1 MSAAP
6 VQTGGDSKLS
16 PSPSASP
23 RPSRSGHGTF
33 RPDVEGMRGIA
44 VLLVVLYH
52 VGIPGIRGG
61 FTGVDVFFVLSGFLI
76 TDLLVKEAARTGRIS
91 FVQFY
96 ARRTRRLLP
105 AAILVLT
112 VTLVASL
119 LVHSPLEQFRYASS
133 AVATSIY
140 VSNLHFMRQATD
152 YFAPNLASDPF
163 LHTWSL
169 AVEEQFYLVWPMLI
183 ALGFSGRRPAGRL
196 VRLIIAVC
204 VFSFAACVWLT
215 VVKKPWA
222 FFGSPLRAWE
232 FGIGGLACLVP
243 MAVLRD
249 RPGLC
254 RALGWGGL
262 VAVLAGAMTLS
273 GKMLFPGPWAF
284 LPAIG
289 TVGMLLAGTG
299 KPGVGVGVP
308 LGSAPLQHLGRLSYS
323 WYLWHWPVLVLAL
336 AVAPDLSVAGK
347 ALCAL
352 GALAA
357 AAVAFALVENR
368 IRFHPALLPRPGLS
382 LGLAAALSLAG
393 LVFGLGSHGYAARL
407 LSRAPQRSF
416 AKAVNDGP
424 SLKRRGCFMSEAR
437 KGLRQCVFG
446 DSGSATTV
454 VLFGDS
460 HAAQWFPALEQV
472 AIERHWRLISMVRA
486 SCPVATVPVYD
497 PRGGGEQAECAVW
510 RKLALHRIME
520 VRPTLVVMANSVG
533 YIKRPGESDG
543 FSQLSYGQWEEGTR
557 TTFVSLDS
565 AGVRGLLLR
574 DTPRAKADVP
584 ICLSRAAYFGWE
596 QQECSAERDAA
607 LYPEIYHL
615 EQQAASGLPHV
626 STVDLSDLICGPIV
640 CETLQGGNVV
650 YRDHSHLTA
659 TYARSLAPALAQRI
673 VPLIGPAVPPRAGS
687 TPAEAARA
695 AK

>member
-1 MSAAP
+1 MSAVP
-6 VQTGGDSKLS
+6 VQAGGDSRVS
-16 PSPSASP
+16 SSSASP
-23 RPSRSGHGTF
+23 HRSSRSGHGTF
-33 RPDVEGMRGIA
+33 RPDIEGMRGIA

-52 VGIPGIRGG
+52 VGIPGVHGG

-119 LVHSPLEQFRYASS
+119 LVLSPLEQFRYADS
-133 AVATSIY
+133 AVATSVY

-183 ALGFSGRRPAGRL
+183 ALGFSGRRPTGRVAKL
-196 VRLIIAVC
+196 MIAVC
-204 VFSFAACVWLT
+204 VLSLAACVWLT
-215 VVKKPWA
+215 IVKKPWA

-243 MAVLRD
+243 VAALRD

-262 VAVLAGAMTLS
+262 VTVLIGAMTLT
-273 GKMLFPGPWAF
+273 GHILFPGPWA
-284 LPAIG
+284 LIPAIG

-299 KPGVGVGVP
+299 SPGVGVGIP
-308 LGSAPLQHLGRLSYS
+308 LGTAPLQHLGRLSYS

-336 AVAPDLSVAGK
+336 AVAPDLSVPGR
-347 ALCAL
+347 ALAAL
-352 GALAA
+352 GSLAA

-368 IRFHPALLPRPGLS
+368 IRFHPALLPRPRFS
-382 LGLAAALSLAG
+382 LALAAVLSLAG
-393 LVFGLGSHGYAARL
+393 LAFGLGSHDYAGRL
-407 LSRAPQRSF
+407 LSRQPQRSF

-446 DSGSATTV
+446 DSTSSTTL

-472 AIERHWRLISMVRA
+472 ANERHWRLISMVRA

-497 PRGGGEQAECAVW
+497 PRGGQEQAECAVW
-510 RKLALHRIME
+510 RRLALHRIME
-520 VRPTLVVMANSVG
+520 LQPTLVVMANSVG

-543 FSQLSYGQWEEGTR
+543 LSQLSYGQWEQGIR
-557 TTFVSLDS
+557 TTFLSLDS
-565 AGVRGLLLR
+565 ARVRALFLR

-584 ICLSRAAYFGWE
+584 LCLSRADYFGWE
-596 QQECSAERDAA
+596 QRECWAERDGA
-607 LYPEIYHL
+607 LYPEIYRL
-615 EQQAASGLPHV
+615 ERRAASGLPHI
-626 STVDLSDLICGPIV
+626 STVDLSDLVCGPVV
-640 CETLQGGNVV
+640 CETVQHGMVV
-650 YRDHSHLTA
+650 YRDRSHLTA
-659 TYARSLAPALAQRI
+659 SFARSLAPALSQRI
-673 VPLIGPAVPPRAGS
+673 VTLIGSGIPPARS
-687 TPAEAARA
+687 SSEAARA
-695 AK
+695 Q

>member
-6 VQTGGDSKLS
+6 VQAGGDSKISSS
-16 PSPSASP
+16 PSGPP
-23 RPSRSGHGTF
+23 RPSRSGHSTF
-33 RPDVEGMRGIA
+33 RPDIEGMRGIA

-76 TDLLVKEAARTGRIS
+76 TELLVKEAARTGRIS

-119 LVHSPLEQFRYASS
+119 LVLSPLEQSRYASS

-140 VSNLHFMRQATD
+140 VSNLHFMRLAAD
-152 YFAPNLASDPF
+152 YFAPNIASDPF

-183 ALGFSGRRPAGRL
+183 ALGFSGRHPAGRL
-196 VRLIIAVC
+196 VRLIIGVC
-204 VFSFAACVWLT
+204 ILSLAACVWLT
-215 VVKKPWA
+215 VMRKPWA

-243 MAVLRD
+243 VATLRD

-262 VAVLAGAMTLS
+262 AAVLIGAMTLS
-273 GKMLFPGPWAF
+273 GDLLFPGPWAVV
-284 LPAIG
+284 PAIG

-299 KPGVGVGVP
+299 MPGIGVGVP
-308 LGSAPLQHLGRLSYS
+308 LGSVPLQHLGRLSYS

-336 AVAPDLSVAGK
+336 AVTPDLAVPGR
-347 ALCAL
+347 ALCAVSS
-352 GALAA
+352 LAA
-357 AAVAFALVENR
+357 AAVAFSLVENR
-368 IRFHPALLPRPGLS
+368 IRFHPALVPRPRFS
-382 LGLAAALSLAG
+382 LALAAVLSIAG
-393 LVFGLGSHGYAARL
+393 VVFGLGSSKYADRL

-416 AKAVNDGP
+416 AEAVGDGP
-424 SLKRRGCFMSEAR
+424 SLRRLGCFMSEAR

-446 DSGSATTV
+446 DSASATTL

-472 AIERHWRLISMVRA
+472 AIERHWRLITMVRA
-486 SCPVATVPVYD
+486 SCPVANVAFYH
-497 PRGGGEQAECAVW
+497 PRGKGEQAECALW
-510 RKLALHRIME
+510 RRLALHRIME
-520 VRPTLVVMANSVG
+520 LRPALVVMASSVG
-533 YIKRPGESDG
+533 YVKRPGESDG
-543 FSQLSYGQWEEGTR
+543 VSQLSYDQWEDGIR

-565 AGVRGLLLR
+565 AEVRGVLLR
-574 DTPRAKADVP
+574 DSPRAKTDVP
-584 ICLSRAAYFGWE
+584 LCLSRAAYFGWGPRA
-596 QQECSAERDAA
+596 CTFERDAA
-607 LYPEIYHL
+607 VYPEIYQL
-615 EQQAASGLPHV
+615 EQRAASGLPHV
-626 STVDLSDLICGPIV
+626 FTVDLSNLVCGPVV
-640 CETLQGGNVV
+640 CEPVQRGMVV
-650 YRDHSHLTA
+650 YRDRGHLTA
-659 TYARSLAPALAQRI
+659 TFVRSLVPALSQRI
-673 VPLIGPAVPPRAGS
+673 GPLIGPANPPS
-687 TPAEAARA
+687 TDGRSAEAAPVA
-695 AK
+695 P

>member
-6 VQTGGDSKLS
+6 VQAGGESKLS
-16 PSPSASP
+16 PSPSASH
-23 RPSRSGHGTF
+23 RPSRSGHGAF
-33 RPDVEGMRGIA
+33 RPDIEGMRGIA

-112 VTLVASL
+112 VTLVACL
-119 LVHSPLEQFRYASS
+119 LMLSPLEQFRYASS
-133 AVATSIY
+133 AVATSVY
-140 VSNLHFMRQATD
+140 ASNLHFMRQATD
-152 YFAPNLASDPF
+152 YFGPNLASDPF

-183 ALGFSGRRPAGRL
+183 ALGFGGSRPVGRL
-196 VRLIIAVC
+196 VKLIIAVC
-204 VFSFAACVWLT
+204 VVSLAACVWLT

-243 MAVLRD
+243 VAALRH

-262 VAVLAGAMTLS
+262 VTVLIGATTLT
-273 GKMLFPGPWAF
+273 GHMLFPGPWAL
-284 LPAIG
+284 LPAMG

-299 KPGVGVGVP
+299 MPGIGVGVP
-308 LGSAPLQHLGRLSYS
+308 LGSPPLQHLGRLSYS

-336 AVAPDLSVAGK
+336 AVAPDLSVPAK
-347 ALCAL
+347 ALCAA

-368 IRFHPALLPRPGLS
+368 IRFHPALLPRPRFS
-382 LGLAAALSLAG
+382 LALAAVLSLAG
-393 LVFGLGSHGYAARL
+393 LVFGLGSHEYSAQL
-407 LSRAPQRSF
+407 LSRQPQRAF
-416 AKAVNDGP
+416 AKAVGDGP

-446 DSGSATTV
+446 DSASSITL

-472 AIERHWRLISMVRA
+472 AKERHWRLVSMVRA

-497 PRGGGEQAECAVW
+497 PRGGEEQAECAVW
-510 RKLALHRIME
+510 RRLALRRIVE
-520 VRPTLVVMANSVG
+520 LQPTLVVMANSVG

-543 FSQLSYGQWEEGTR
+543 LSQLSYRQWEEGIR

-565 AGVRGLLLR
+565 AGVRGLFFR
-574 DTPRAKADVP
+574 DTPRAKDDVP
-584 ICLSRAAYFGWE
+584 LCLSRAAYFGWE
-596 QQECSAERDAA
+596 QRECAAERDEA
-607 LYPEIYHL
+607 LYPEIYGL
-615 EQQAASGLPHV
+615 EQRAASGLPHV
-626 STVDLSDLICGPIV
+626 STVDLSDLVCGPAV
-640 CETLQGGNVV
+640 CETVQRGMVV

-659 TYARSLAPALAQRI
+659 SFARSLAPALSQRI
-673 VPLIGPAVPPRAGS
+673 EPLISSAASPAGRS
-687 TPAEAARA
+687 AEAARA
-695 AK
+695 Q

>member
-6 VQTGGDSKLS
+6 VQADSKIS
-16 PSPSASP
+16 SGPSGSLRSH
-23 RPSRSGHGTF
+23 RSGHSSF
-33 RPDVEGMRGIA
+33 RPDIEGMRGIA

-52 VGIPGIRGG
+52 VGIPGVRGG
-61 FTGVDVFFVLSGFLI
+61 FIGVDVFFVLSGFLI

-105 AAILVLT
+105 AAMLVLT

-119 LVHSPLEQFRYASS
+119 LVLSPLEQFRYATS
-133 AVATSIY
+133 AVATAIY
-140 VSNLHFMRQATD
+140 ASNLHFMRQATD
-152 YFAPNLASDPF
+152 YFGPNLASDPF

-183 ALGFSGRRPAGRL
+183 ALGFSGSRPVARL
-196 VRLIIAVC
+196 VKLIIAVC
-204 VFSFAACVWLT
+204 LLSLAACVWLT
-215 VVKKPWA
+215 IVKKPWA

-243 MAVLRD
+243 TAALRG

-262 VAVLAGAMTLS
+262 VTVLVGAAALT
-273 GKMLFPGPWAF
+273 GHMLFPGPWAA

-299 KPGVGVGVP
+299 MPGVGVGIP

-336 AVAPDLSVAGK
+336 AIAPDLSVPAK
-347 ALCAL
+347 ALCAT

-357 AAVAFALVENR
+357 SAIAFALVENP
-368 IRFHPALLPRPGLS
+368 IRFHPALLPRPRLS
-382 LGLAAALSLAG
+382 LALAAVLSIAG
-393 LVFGLGSHGYAARL
+393 LVFGLASHGYSARL
-407 LSRAPQRSF
+407 LSQQPQRSF

-424 SLKRRGCFMSEAR
+424 SLKRRGCFLSEAR

-446 DSGSATTV
+446 DSTSATTL

-460 HAAQWFPALEQV
+460 HAAQWFPALEQIV
-472 AIERHWRLISMVRA
+472 NERHWRLISMVRA

-497 PRGGGEQAECAVW
+497 PRGGEEQAECAGW
-510 RKLALHRIME
+510 RKLALRRIME
-520 VRPTLVVMANSVG
+520 LRPTLLVMANSVG

-543 FSQLSYGQWEEGTR
+543 LSQLSYGQWAEGVR

-565 AGVRGLLLR
+565 AGVRGLFFR
-574 DTPRAKADVP
+574 DTPRAKNDVP
-584 ICLSRAAYFGWE
+584 LCLSRAEYFGWE
-596 QQECSAERDAA
+596 QRECAADRDEA
-607 LYPEIYHL
+607 LYPEIYEL
-615 EQQAASGLPHV
+615 EQQATNGLPHI
-626 STVDLSDLICGPIV
+626 STVDLSDLICGSAV
-640 CETLQGGNVV
+640 CETVQRGMVV
-650 YRDHSHLTA
+650 YRDRSHMTA
-659 TYARSLAPALAQRI
+659 SFARSLAPALLRRI
-673 VPLIGPAVPPRAGS
+673 EPLLTSTSTSRTPSFQASRA
-687 TPAEAARA
+687 E
-695 AK
+695 

>member
-6 VQTGGDSKLS
+6 VQAGGDSKVS
-16 PSPSASP
+16 PSPTASP

-33 RPDVEGMRGIA
+33 RPDIEGMRGIA

-61 FTGVDVFFVLSGFLI
+61 FIGVDVFFVLSGFLI

-119 LVHSPLEQFRYASS
+119 LVLSPLEQFRYAGS

-152 YFAPNLASDPF
+152 YFGPNLASDPF

-196 VRLIIAVC
+196 IRLIIAVC
-204 VFSFAACVWLT
+204 VLSLAACVWLT
-215 VVKKPWA
+215 VVRKPWA

-243 MAVLRD
+243 VAALRD

-254 RALGWGGL
+254 GALGWGGL
-262 VAVLAGAMTLS
+262 VAVLIGAMTLT
-273 GKMLFPGPWAF
+273 GHMLFPGPWAF

-299 KPGVGVGVP
+299 RPGIGVGVP

-336 AVAPDLSVAGK
+336 AVAPDLSVPAK
-347 ALCAL
+347 ALCAV

-368 IRFHPALLPRPGLS
+368 IRFHPALLPRPRFSLVLAAVLS
-382 LGLAAALSLAG
+382 IAGLA
-393 LVFGLGSHGYAARL
+393 FGLGSHEYAQRL

-416 AKAVNDGP
+416 AKAVGDGP
-424 SLKRRGCFMSEAR
+424 ALKRRGCFMSEAR

-446 DSGSATTV
+446 DSTSSTTL

-472 AIERHWRLISMVRA
+472 ANDRHWRLVSMVRA

-497 PRGGGEQAECAVW
+497 PRGGEEQAECAVW
-510 RKLALHRIME
+510 RRLALRRIME
-520 VRPTLVVMANSVG
+520 LRPALVVMANSVG

-543 FSQLSYGQWEEGTR
+543 LSQLSYRQWGDGIR

-565 AGVRGLLLR
+565 AGVRGLFFR
-574 DTPRAKADVP
+574 DTPRAKDDVP
-584 ICLSRAAYFGWE
+584 LCLSRAAYFGWE
-596 QQECSAERDAA
+596 QKECTAERDAA

-626 STVDLSDLICGPIV
+626 STVDLSDLICGPVV
-640 CETLQGGNVV
+640 CETVQRDMVV
-650 YRDHSHLTA
+650 YRDRSHLTA
-659 TYARSLAPALAQRI
+659 TYARSLAPALAQRL
-673 VPLIGPAVPPRAGS
+673 VPLIGGAVPAS
-687 TPAEAARA
+687 TGGASAQAARA
-695 AK
+695 AQ

>member
-1 MSAAP
+1 
-6 VQTGGDSKLS
+6 
-16 PSPSASP
+16 
-23 RPSRSGHGTF
+23 
-33 RPDVEGMRGIA
+33 MRGIA

-52 VGIPGIRGG
+52 VGIPGVRGG
-61 FTGVDVFFVLSGFLI
+61 FIGVDVFFVLSGFLI

-119 LVHSPLEQFRYASS
+119 LVLSPLEQSRYAAS
-133 AVATSIY
+133 AIATSIY
-140 VSNLHFMRQATD
+140 ASNLHFMRQATD
-152 YFAPNLASDPF
+152 YFAPNLSSDPF

-169 AVEEQFYLVWPMLI
+169 AIEEQFYLVWPMLI
-183 ALGFSGRRPAGRL
+183 ALGFSGRRPVARL
-196 VRLIIAVC
+196 VKLIIAVC
-204 VFSFAACVWLT
+204 LVSLAACVWLT
-215 VVKKPWA
+215 IVKKPWA

-243 MAVLRD
+243 AAALRH

-262 VAVLAGAMTLS
+262 VTVLIGAAALT
-273 GKMLFPGPWAF
+273 GHMLFPGPWAA

-299 KPGVGVGVP
+299 TPGIGVGVP

-336 AVAPDLSVAGK
+336 AVAPDLSVPAK
-347 ALCAL
+347 ALWAT

-357 AAVAFALVENR
+357 AAVAFALVENP

-382 LGLAAALSLAG
+382 LALAAVLSLAG
-393 LVFGLGSHGYAARL
+393 LVFGLGSQEYSGRL
-407 LSRAPQRSF
+407 LSQQPQRSF
-416 AKAVNDGP
+416 ARAVRDGP
-424 SLKRRGCFMSEAR
+424 ALTRRGCFMSEAR

-446 DSGSATTV
+446 DSSSATTL

-460 HAAQWFPALEQV
+460 HAAMWFPALEQI
-472 AIERHWRLISMVRA
+472 ANERHWRLISMVRA

-497 PRGGGEQAECAVW
+497 PRGGEEQQECAVW
-510 RKLALHRIME
+510 RRLALRRIME
-520 VRPTLVVMANSVG
+520 LRPTLVVMANSVG
-533 YIKRPGESDG
+533 YIKRPGESEG
-543 FSQLSYGQWEEGTR
+543 LSQLSYGQWAKGMR

-565 AGVRGLLLR
+565 AGVRGLLFR
-574 DTPRAKADVP
+574 DTPRAKTDVP
-584 ICLSRAAYFGWE
+584 LCLSRAAYFGWE
-596 QQECSAERDAA
+596 QRDCATDRDHA
-607 LYPEIYHL
+607 LYPEIYDL
-615 EQQAASGLPHV
+615 EQRAAGGLSHI
-626 STVDLSDLICGPIV
+626 STVDLSDLVCGSAV
-640 CETLQGGNVV
+640 CETVQRGMVV
-650 YRDHSHLTA
+650 YRDRSHLTA
-659 TYARSLAPALAQRI
+659 TFARSLAPALLQRI
-673 VPLIGPAVPPRAGS
+673 EPLATS
-687 TPAEAARA
+687 AASN
-695 AK
+695 

>member
-6 VQTGGDSKLS
+6 VQAGGDSKR
-16 PSPSASP
+16 SPSASASH
-23 RPSRSGHGTF
+23 RPSRSGQSTF
-33 RPDVEGMRGIA
+33 RPDIEGMRGIA

-61 FTGVDVFFVLSGFLI
+61 FIGVDVFFVLSGFLI

-105 AAILVLT
+105 AAVLVLT

-119 LVHSPLEQFRYASS
+119 LVLSPLEQFRYARS

-183 ALGFSGRRPAGRL
+183 ALGFGGRL
-196 VRLIIAVC
+196 PVRRLAKLIIVVC
-204 VFSFAACVWLT
+204 LVSLAACVWLS
-215 VVKKPWA
+215 VVRRPWA

-243 MAVLRD
+243 VAALRD

-262 VAVLAGAMTLS
+262 VAVLVGAMTLT
-273 GKMLFPGPWAF
+273 GHMLFPGPWAL

-299 KPGVGVGVP
+299 TPGIGVGMA
-308 LGSAPLQHLGRLSYS
+308 LGTAPLQHLGRLSYS

-336 AVAPDLSVAGK
+336 VVAPDLSIPGK
-347 ALCAL
+347 ALCAA

-357 AAVAFALVENR
+357 AAVAFALVENP
-368 IRFHPALLPRPGLS
+368 IRFHRALVPRPRFS
-382 LGLAAALSLAG
+382 LALAAVLSLAG
-393 LVFGLGSHGYAARL
+393 LGFGLGSHEYAARL
-407 LSRAPQRSF
+407 LSRPPQRSF
-416 AKAVNDGP
+416 AKAVGDGP
-424 SLKRRGCFMSEAR
+424 SLTRRGCFMSEAR

-446 DSGSATTV
+446 DSASSTTL

-472 AIERHWRLISMVRA
+472 ANEQHWRLVSMVRA

-497 PRGGGEQAECAVW
+497 PRGGEEQAECALW
-510 RKLALHRIME
+510 RKLALRRIME
-520 VRPTLVVMANSVG
+520 LQPTLLVMANSVG

-543 FSQLSYGQWEEGTR
+543 LSQLSYRQWEEGMR

-565 AGVRGLLLR
+565 AGVRALLFR
-574 DTPRAKADVP
+574 DTPRAKDDVP
-584 ICLSRAAYFGWE
+584 LCLSRAAYFGWE
-596 QQECSAERDAA
+596 QRECTAAREAA
-607 LYPEIYHL
+607 LYPDIYQL
-615 EQQAASGLPHV
+615 EQRAASGLPHV
-626 STVDLSDLICGPIV
+626 STVDLSDLVCGPVV
-640 CETLQGGNVV
+640 CETLQRGMVV
-650 YRDHSHLTA
+650 YRDRSHLTA
-659 TYARSLAPALAQRI
+659 SFARSLAPALSQRI
-673 VPLIGPAVPPRAGS
+673 LLLISSATSPSAGS
-687 TPAEAARA
+687 AAA
-695 AK
+695 AAGAQ